1 MGKWDEVFRGLRQSR
16 ELSHLYAQA
25 DGFMGCEKGV
35 KCHSQEAGETAR
47 QRRQWLTLEGGFRCA
62 DTETSLLD
70 IVLKVGCE
78 RQRGV

>member
-1 MGKWDEVFRGLRQSR
+1 MLRLMVSWDVKR
-16 ELSHLYAQA
+16 ELSVIAKRL
-25 DGFMGCEKGV
+25 V
-35 KCHSQEAGETAR
+35 R